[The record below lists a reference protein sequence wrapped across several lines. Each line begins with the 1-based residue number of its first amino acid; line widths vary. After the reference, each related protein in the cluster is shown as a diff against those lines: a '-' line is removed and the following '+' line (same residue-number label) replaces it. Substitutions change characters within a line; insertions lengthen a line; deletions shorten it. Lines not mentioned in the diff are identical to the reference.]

1 MDLSAN
7 QSSAMPKRHYG
18 RYFLMLGVSAIV
30 MNALT
35 YANLEQA
42 DHFYLSTNR
51 IYVTLLMISAMAVIM
66 LGFMQSMY
74 LDKRTNWLI
83 FGGSVLVFATA
94 LFCIRNQVA
103 INDRRFMQ
111 SMIPHH
117 SIAILVSKRADLKD
131 PEVKALAQSIITAQ
145 EREIAQMKRI
155 LARMDKK

>member
-1 MDLSAN
+1 
-7 QSSAMPKRHYG
+7 MPKGHYG

-66 LGFMQSMY
+66 LGFMKSMY
-74 LDKRTNWLI
+74 TDKRINRLI
-83 FGGSVLVFATA
+83 VSGSVAVFALA

-117 SIAILVSKRADLKD
+117 SIAILVSKRADLED

-145 EREIAQMKRI
+145 EREIAQMKQI